1 MARAYVG
8 PDDPARQAER
18 ASGDVSDRGIAAAA
32 GIAPTPGWSETTESS
47 PAAAW
52 QRVVIG
58 VEHVAGIRR
67 LER

>member
-1 MARAYVG
+1 MVRAYG
-8 PDDPARQAER
+8 GR
-18 ASGDVSDRGIAAAA
+18 
-32 GIAPTPGWSETTESS
+32 T
-47 PAAAW
+47 AW